1 MANKN
6 MFKTISLIITL
17 NILINISITKS
28 TPHKSQNDLPSI
40 GINEVKIGHNNNHNN
55 NNKILDDEMIS
66 SKSNNN
72 NNENDYSSED
82 GDNDDDADNNN
93 DFDDESDIH
102 ANAKTITATQ
112 STVDEQIKLLSKQ
125 LNALTERRQDDLK
138 SLESNLRKYVRK
150 NAVQILNEDLKRELE
165 DLR

>member
-6 MFKTISLIITL
+6 MFKTIVLIITL

-28 TPHKSQNDLPSI
+28 TPHKSQNDLPSSI
-40 GINEVKIGHNNNHNN
+40 GINEVKIGHNNNNNHN
-55 NNKILDDEMIS
+55 NNKILDDEVIS
-66 SKSNNN
+66 
-72 NNENDYSSED
+72 NENDYSD
-82 GDNDDDADNNN
+82 NNDDDD
-93 DFDDESDIH
+93 DFDDESDTQH
-102 ANAKTITATQ
+102 KTSPA
-112 STVDEQIKLLSKQ
+112 TVDEQIKLLSKQ

-150 NAVQILNEDLKRELE
+150 NAVQILNEDLKRELK